1 MSVRNA
7 KSAKQLTVSGVSAK
21 NKSKPTS
28 ASSSQEGLA
37 MSSLPTSPTEPSAV
51 EQVMEINRKLVAK
64 IETLRLKVEVDSRHQ
79 EKTKNDLLND
89 KTIALQAR
97 DLEIQNLKNDVKK
110 KDKTVKL
117 LEAENA
123 KKGSEIQR
131 LQEHLEELKDD
142 VKMSE
147 QFAKEIQSQLD
158 QMKKEKMGLE
168 SGTLYQQKEENI
180 RALQEEV
187 DSLKEHLQTLD
198 EELLKAKDKIVHQ
211 GARLRFLELD
221 KNNTQI
227 KFKEELAKASRT
239 MRGEIEKIRSVM
251 HQQYHEMR
259 ELREQNKEMCESLR
273 EIKELLVENQ
283 NTDSARDQQERQR
296 KAKVLPALNVVPV
309 KKR

>member
-89 KTIALQAR
+89 KTIALQTR

-168 SGTLYQQKEENI
+168 SGTLYQEKEENI